1 MNFEEKGQ
9 SPFYPGL
16 PVPVD
21 LFVGRKTEIQRIS
34 RAASQVA
41 TGKPQA
47 VFIMG
52 EYGIG
57 KTSLA
62 KYASVLAEEK
72 YKLLSYHVMLGGKD
86 SLDEMTASVV
96 QTIIQS
102 KISKPTVT
110 EKIQKFLS
118 TYIGEQSLFGISIKL
133 DKLKKDSPDIRE
145 GFLNFLGEIYKRIQ
159 DEYNGIILVFDEI
172 NSIANQ
178 SKFAQFIKSMVD
190 ENAISNSTL
199 PLLLILC
206 GTDEKYRT
214 IVEKH
219 QPVERIFEISQIEI
233 MNEEESHEFFLNAFN
248 KVDMK
253 LEEKALQIL
262 TKCSGGLPKLMHLLG
277 EAAFWITDSTV
288 INREVALRAVVAA
301 SEEVGRK
308 FVDQQVY
315 KALQSKD
322 YHSILKKISTQRLEL
337 SFKKSDIVKKLNDIE
352 KRKFDNFIQRMKKLN
367 VITQRQRGEYIFR
380 DWLTRT
386 YIYMKSLDKH

>member
-62 KYASVLAEEK
+62 KYSSVLAEEK

-102 KISKPTVT
+102 KISKPTVA
-110 EKIQKFLS
+110 EKIQDFLS

-145 GFLNFLGEIYKRIQ
+145 GFLAFLGEIYKRIQ

-172 NSIANQ
+172 NGISNQ

-190 ENAISNSTL
+190 ENAISASPL

-233 MNEEESHEFFLNAFN
+233 MSNEESNEFFLNAFN

-253 LEEKALQIL
+253 LDENALKIL
-262 TKCSGGLPKLMHLLG
+262 SKYSGGLPKLLHLLG
-277 EAAFWITDSTV
+277 EAAFWITDSNF
-288 INREVALRAVVAA
+288 INKDVAQRAVVAA

-315 KALQSKD
+315 KALQSQD
-322 YHSILKKISTQRLEL
+322 YHRILKKIAEDRLEL
-337 SFKKSDIVKKLNDIE
+337 SFKKSDIVKKLNENE

-386 YIYMKSLDKH
+386 YIYMKSLDKN